1 MKTFEQIINAREW
14 ENQHVTHHNVVA
26 AHAPLKAYTSKQAA
40 RENLLSDSQ
49 LSLNG
54 DWKFKLFERP
64 ENVLSMAVEAD
75 FDDSGWDNITVP
87 SNWQLQGYDK
97 PIYTNVKYP
106 FADTPPYVPSENPT
120 GLYRLSFEVPKH
132 FEGKRQT
139 ITFDGVNSAFH
150 LWCNGKW
157 VGYSQDSRLAAE
169 FDLTD
174 FLVEGENQLSAMVIR
189 WSDGSYLEDQDMWW
203 LSGIFRD
210 VTLLAKPRVAIQDVE
225 ILTPLDACY
234 RDGWLNVTTSIS
246 EKNPD
251 YRVEVELFDAEGK
264 SVFGVKSELCGQ
276 RIIDEKG
283 PWLERAEHKIYVDN
297 PKKWSAES
305 PYLYRC
311 VVTLFNGDE
320 QLDCEAYNVGFRSVE
335 ITGGLLKVNGKAIL
349 VRGANR
355 HEHHPELGHTMTRE
369 SMLQDIKLLKQHN
382 FNAVR
387 TAHYP
392 NHPMWYELC
401 DEYGLYLVDE
411 ANIETHGQFPMCRLS
426 DDTTWLNAYMRRITR
441 LVERDKNHP
450 SVIIWS
456 LGNESGIGGNHHSM
470 YQWTKQRDP
479 SRPIQYEGGGSDT
492 AATDIIVPMYSR
504 VDKDQVHHIDPSVT
518 PKYALKKWLGLPG
531 EDRPLILCEYAHA
544 MGNSLGSF
552 NKYWQ
557 AFRDYPRL
565 QGGFI
570 WDWVDQGLTKIDE
583 NGTKYWAYGGDF
595 GDEINDRQFCI
606 NGLIFPDRTVHPT
619 VLEAK
624 HAQQFYQF
632 KLLGSEPLTIKVTSE
647 NLFTASDNEQ
657 LSWTITED
665 GVVIESGEQ
674 PLAVDAEQSV
684 DIQLV
689 NALPKPEAGKVY
701 HLNIQVTLL
710 NATIWADAGHTTA
723 THQFELPAALCLPA
737 SKPIPE
743 GVLTSSID
751 EVNAKVS
758 GSNFDLCFN
767 KSTGIIDSWM
777 VNGEEKLIAGPKD
790 NFYRAPLDNDIGV
803 SEVDRVDPNAW
814 SARWDAAGISQLAAE
829 CVDLQ
834 LFEKVNS
841 VEVVTQFTH
850 QNQNGV
856 LLATQWN
863 YHIFADGTVSI
874 DVDTCVAKSAP
885 PLARVGMEL
894 TLPQKQQN
902 IEWFGRG
909 PHENYPD
916 RLDAA
921 HIGRYKANQEEMH
934 TSYIFPSDS
943 GLRCDVKEAKVGSL
957 AVTGDFHLSV
967 SRFTQDNVAQAK
979 HTNELNDSG
988 NLFVRIDGFH
998 MGVGGDDSW
1007 TPSVHD
1013 EFKLDRER
1021 YRYQVELKF

>member
-1 MKTFEQIINAREW
+1 MRTFEQIISAREW
-14 ENQHVTHHNVVA
+14 ENHHVTHHNVMD
-26 AHAPLKAYTSKQAA
+26 AHAPLKAYTSKQDAQNNA
-40 RENLLSDSQ
+40 QSENQ

-54 DWKFKLFERP
+54 QWKFQLFERP
-64 ENVLSMAVEAD
+64 EQVLSSAVAAE
-75 FDDSGWDNITVP
+75 FDDSEWRSICVP
-87 SNWQLQGYDK
+87 GNWQMQGYDK

-106 FADTPPYVPSENPT
+106 FADTPPYVPADNPT
-120 GLYRLSFEVPKH
+120 GLYRLKFDVPQH
-132 FEGKRQT
+132 FSGKRQS
-139 ITFDGVNSAFH
+139 IIFDGVNSAFH
-150 LWCNGKW
+150 LWCNGQW

-174 FLVEGENQLSAMVIR
+174 FLNEGENQLSVMVMR

-210 VTLLAKPRVAIQDVE
+210 VTLLAKPLVSIQDVQ
-225 ILTPLDACY
+225 IVTTLDDCY
-234 RDGWLNVTTSIS
+234 RDGWLNVVTTIS
-246 EKNPD
+246 EQSPD
-251 YRVEVELFDAEGK
+251 NRVEIELFDVQGN
-264 SVFGVKSELCGQ
+264 SVFGSKSMHCGQ

-283 PWLERAEHKIYVDN
+283 PWLERAEHKVYVESPHQWN
-297 PKKWSAES
+297 AES

-311 VVTLFNGDE
+311 VVTLYKGDQ
-320 QLDCEAYNVGFRSVE
+320 QLDCEAYNVGFRTVE
-335 ITGGLLKVNGKAIL
+335 ITDGLLKVNGKAIL
-349 VRGANR
+349 IRGVNR
-355 HEHHPELGHTMTRE
+355 HEHHPELGHTMTRKT
-369 SMLQDIKLLKQHN
+369 MLEDIKLLKQHN

-392 NHPMWYELC
+392 NHPLWYELC

-456 LGNESGIGGNHHSM
+456 LGNESGIGGNHHAM
-470 YQWTKQRDP
+470 YQWTKKRDP
-479 SRPIQYEGGGSDT
+479 SRPVQYEGGGSDT

-504 VDKDQVHHIDPSVT
+504 VDKDLVHHIDPTVT
-518 PKYALKKWLGLPG
+518 PKYSLKKWLGMPG
-531 EDRPLILCEYAHA
+531 EQRPLILCEYAHA

-570 WDWVDQGLTKIDE
+570 WDWVDQGITKTDE
-583 NGTKYWAYGGDF
+583 HGQQYWAYGGDF

-632 KLLGSEPLTIKVTSE
+632 KLLQAEPLKIRVVSE

-657 LSWTITED
+657 LLWTITED
-665 GVVIESGEQ
+665 GVVIESGNVQ
-674 PLAVDAEQSV
+674 LFVDAETSA
-684 DIQLV
+684 DFELIQ
-689 NALPKPEAGKVY
+689 ALPEPKAGKVY
-701 HLNIQVTLL
+701 HLNLQVSLL
-710 NATIWADAGHTTA
+710 TATNWADAGHVTA
-723 THQFELPAALCLPA
+723 THQFELPSAPFLPVVEPQHKGILKAL
-737 SKPIPE
+737 SE
-743 GVLTSSID
+743 GNSLT
-751 EVNAKVS
+751 VS
-758 GSNFDLCFN
+758 GANFSIRFN
-767 KSTGIIDSWM
+767 TTTGVIASW
-777 VNGEEKLIAGPKD
+777 VVDNQEKLISGPRD

-814 SARWDAAGISQLAAE
+814 AARWDAAGINHLKSE
-829 CVDLQ
+829 CSDLQ
-834 LFEKVNS
+834 LFEKS
-841 VEVVTQFTH
+841 DAVEVITQFTH
-850 QNQNGV
+850 KNDQGV
-856 LLATQWN
+856 LLATQWR

-874 DVDTCVAKSAP
+874 DVDVQVAKSAP

-894 TLPQKQQN
+894 TLPQYQQTV
-902 IEWFGRG
+902 EWLGRG

-921 HIGRYKANQEEMH
+921 HIGRYKASQEEMH
-934 TSYIFPSDS
+934 TSYISPSDS
-943 GLRCDVKEAKVGSL
+943 GLRCDVTQARVGEL
-957 AVTGDFHLSV
+957 AIKGDFHFSV
-967 SRFTQDNVAQAK
+967 SRFTQENLTQAK
-979 HTNELNDSG
+979 HTNELQDSG
-988 NLFVRIDGFH
+988 TLFVRVDGFH

-1013 EFKLDRER
+1013 EFRLDRER
-1021 YRYQVELKF
+1021 YRYQVEFKF